1 MSKETIEQKIKEIER
16 KDFYL
21 QMKDRWNLQDYIQHD
36 NWMYEKQQLIKM
48 LWLIH
53 QGIYCF
59 YAAVG
64 LRATQAEFLYNLH
77 NANFHEHIKAQHKE
91 QLNPKIN

>member
-21 QMKDRWNLQDYIQHD
+21 QMKDRWSLQDYIQHD

-48 LWLIH
+48 L
-53 QGIYCF
+53 
-59 YAAVG
+59 
-64 LRATQAEFLYNLH
+64 
-77 NANFHEHIKAQHKE
+77 
-91 QLNPKIN
+91 